1 MRIRKEISS
10 WDGKMFFRLTL
21 ILFIILNGLLIF
33 INTMSGQPL
42 FGSQYNWVL
51 GLLQPILLASVFTAT
66 TRKISLF
73 VNDYQNIESFED
85 KLNKNI
91 LSQGTS
97 ADQTTENT
105 TRYVATN
112 WFYKLFN
119 YWGGVETVTV
129 TWGNEIVLEGSSR
142 IISQIEDSLTWN
154 AVFKNSHINT

>member
-1 MRIRKEISS
+1 
-10 WDGKMFFRLTL
+10 
-21 ILFIILNGLLIF
+21 
-33 INTMSGQPL
+33 MSGQPF

-97 ADQTTENT
+97 VDQTTKNT
-105 TRYVATN
+105 SRYVATS

-142 IISQIEDSLTWN
+142 IISQVEDSLTWN
-154 AVFKNSHINT
+154 AMFRGSNATT